1 VLSNRSFIDVAL
13 KYFIRVSD
21 NSAHSRRKCLTVG
34 GQRQAVHSGRSS
46 PVRRYECVSL
56 VCSIRSRLITTESLR
71 FSPAHTVSPM
81 TGFMEFNLLFV
92 QLFQLCCHLF
102 KQSVEIC
109 GNMSCG
115 QILLQV
121 MIEFIAALA
130 TVSAFSFPLIPMW
143 LGIQQKTMDLPFCVS
158 SE

>member
-1 VLSNRSFIDVAL
+1 
-13 KYFIRVSD
+13 
-21 NSAHSRRKCLTVG
+21 
-34 GQRQAVHSGRSS
+34 
-46 PVRRYECVSL
+46 
-56 VCSIRSRLITTESLR
+56 
-71 FSPAHTVSPM
+71 M

>member
-1 VLSNRSFIDVAL
+1 
-13 KYFIRVSD
+13 
-21 NSAHSRRKCLTVG
+21 
-34 GQRQAVHSGRSS
+34 
-46 PVRRYECVSL
+46 
-56 VCSIRSRLITTESLR
+56 
-71 FSPAHTVSPM
+71 M

-102 KQSVEIC
+102 KQILEIC

-121 MIEFIAALA
+121 MIDFIAALA
-130 TVSAFSFPLIPMW
+130 TVSAFSFPSIPMW